1 MRSIYVAF
9 APEQMR
15 TNVLTEVPLSKAE
28 GVEFKLEK
36 NESFKIEGD
45 RLTVIKPEGMTLV
58 SRQDNG
64 DMWKLCKSF
73 DLNAVPVILKEKARR
88 ESPYLIETPAD
99 WNKLAD
105 FTESSQWEYS
115 GNFFQN

>member
-1 MRSIYVAF
+1 
-9 APEQMR
+9 MR

-64 DMWKLCKSF
+64 DMWKLCQVFRSERSACYSSRGEGTK
-73 DLNAVPVILKEKARR
+73 

-105 FTESSQWEYS
+105 FM
-115 GNFFQN
+115 GVLPMGI